1 MVVFKEKSI
10 KEIFAELSNYPTVAT
25 ALPQWVFKNIK
36 YGLEISEGTIQHAVP
51 SFVNLHIYLINPFSI
66 YLF

>member
-36 YGLEISEGTIQHAVP
+36 YGLEISEGTIQQFPAL
-51 SFVNLHIYLINPFSI
+51 FIYIFT
-66 YLF
+66 